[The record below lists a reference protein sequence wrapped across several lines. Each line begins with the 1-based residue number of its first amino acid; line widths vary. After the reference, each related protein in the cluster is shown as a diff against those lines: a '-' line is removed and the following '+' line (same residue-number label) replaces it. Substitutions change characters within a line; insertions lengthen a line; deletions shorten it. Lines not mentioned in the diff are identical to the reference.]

1 MMNEKAIE
9 RMNEIIEWSEEYR
22 MSIYDAVYE
31 MVFTFYETAGFD
43 VEELEK
49 ELRSKSEA
57 ELIEMYCNILSFG
70 KLNAA
75 CSRRLKITF

>member
-9 RMNEIIEWSEEYR
+9 RMNEIIEWAEEYR

-43 VEELEK
+43 VD
-49 ELRSKSEA
+49 
-57 ELIEMYCNILSFG
+57 
-70 KLNAA
+70 
-75 CSRRLKITF
+75 

>member
-49 ELRSKSEA
+49 ELSAKSEP
-57 ELIEMYCNILSFG
+57 ELIEMYCNI
-70 KLNAA
+70 
-75 CSRRLKITF
+75 

>member
-9 RMNEIIEWSEEYR
+9 RMNEIAEWSDTYNV
-22 MSIYDAVYE
+22 SIYDAVYE

-49 ELRSKSEA
+49 ELSSKSEA
-57 ELIEMYCNILSFG
+57 ELIELYCQI
-70 KLNAA
+70 
-75 CSRRLKITF
+75 

>member
-1 MMNEKAIE
+1 MMNEKVVE
-9 RMNEIIEWSEEYR
+9 RLNELAEWVEEYDV
-22 MSIYDAVYE
+22 SVYEAVYE

-57 ELIEMYCNILSFG
+57 ELIEMYCNI
-70 KLNAA
+70 
-75 CSRRLKITF
+75 

>member
-43 VEELEK
+43 VVQLEK
-49 ELRSKSEA
+49 ELSVKSEA
-57 ELIEMYCNILSFG
+57 ELIKMYCNI
-70 KLNAA
+70 
-75 CSRRLKITF
+75 

>member
-1 MMNEKAIE
+1 MNLQKQFKKERLIKMMNEKAIE

-57 ELIEMYCNILSFG
+57 ELIEMYCNI
-70 KLNAA
+70 
-75 CSRRLKITF
+75 

>member
-9 RMNEIIEWSEEYR
+9 RMNEIIEWSKEFGV
-22 MSIYDAVYE
+22 STYDAVYE

-49 ELRSKSEA
+49 ELSAMSET
-57 ELIEMYCNILSFG
+57 ELI
-70 KLNAA
+70 KLH
-75 CSRRLKITF
+75 CSL

>member
-49 ELRSKSEA
+49 
-57 ELIEMYCNILSFG
+57 
-70 KLNAA
+70 
-75 CSRRLKITF
+75 

>member
-43 VEELEK
+43 VDELEK
-49 ELRSKSEA
+49 ELSSKSES
-57 ELIEMYCNILSFG
+57 ELIEMYCNI
-70 KLNAA
+70 
-75 CSRRLKITF
+75 

>member
-9 RMNEIIEWSEEYR
+9 RMNEIAEWSDTYNV
-22 MSIYDAVYE
+22 SIYDAVYE

-49 ELRSKSEA
+49 ELSVKCEA
-57 ELIEMYCNILSFG
+57 ELIEMYCNI
-70 KLNAA
+70 
-75 CSRRLKITF
+75 